1 MGNWQV
7 HRDFYS
13 GKADPVGRKY
23 RQAGGRAGKDRKMRM
38 RGEREER
45 TASYS
50 ADGYEISNLS
60 ALYPSHGHVDPNYQF
75 SYERE

>member
-38 RGEREER
+38 RGERERKGQHR
-45 TASYS
+45 TVRT
-50 ADGYEISNLS
+50 GTK
-60 ALYPSHGHVDPNYQF
+60 YPT
-75 SYERE
+75 